1 MQAVHEVNGDSFG
14 NLHLFANALE
24 ENPPEPDAPNV
35 LFLKPAIHRMEDIY
49 GLAFRGSVAGNDLFW
64 SGDGLSGGDDIPY
77 SSGKTFYIAR
87 GPLLW
92 GPSFAIM
99 CRISQSAAEGCCICP
114 TFIGFPLSGAPYH
127 LFAPYYGGRSVLLDP
142 PQYSIY
148 IGQSEHIRIRNFKS
162 FSTRGWCDGI
172 DMMSSSHIEIE
183 DVFLRT
189 SDDCIAVYGSRWDY
203 KGDSRCV
210 SVKDSVLWADVA
222 HAMNIGGHGDYRLGG
237 DLIEDIQF
245 SNIDIL
251 EHHEP
256 QPGYWGAMNIN
267 VGDKNTVRNVI
278 YDNIRVEDFELGQL
292 LDIRVVWNEKYNP
305 VAGKR
310 IENIHFRNVT
320 YNGKNENKNRIYGFD
335 HERRV
340 EGVTFTNLRI
350 NGELIL
356 SAEQGNFEINEF
368 VSGIQFRKEL

>member
-1 MQAVHEVNGDSFG
+1 MIYFG
-14 NLHLFANALE
+14 PGMHYLE
-24 ENPPEPDAPNV
+24 ETIFRIPSGKTVYIAGG
-35 LFLKPAIHRMEDIY
+35 AIVVGSLVCDHVQDVTIRGRGMLYLSDFHRFS
-49 GLAFRGSVAGNDLFW
+49 AFRGVR
-64 SGDGLSGGDDIPY
+64 IIY
-77 SSGKTFYIAR
+77 SHHITV
-87 GPLLW
+87 
-92 GPSFAIM
+92 
-99 CRISQSAAEGCCICP
+99 EGI
-114 TFIGFPLSGAPYH
+114 I
-127 LFAPYYGGRSVLLDP
+127 LLDP
-142 PQYSIY
+142 PHYSIY

-222 HAMNIGGHGDYRLGG
+222 HAMNIGGHGDYRRGG

-267 VGDKNTVRNVI
+267 VGDNNTVRNVI

-320 YNGKNENKNRIYGFD
+320 YNGKDENKNRIHGFD
-335 HERRV
+335 CERSV